1 MDCTNH
7 RHASAGPGRSG
18 TAPRPTLHLLPHA
31 HRMVS
36 AFALFVLATMSAA
49 LPAREPVAR
58 RVPPTG
64 AELLESRH
72 DWLRPSYFACVDS
85 AGSVE
90 AQEACVDEEF
100 DYQAGDLNRIFRDKL
115 ATLSPRDQNPLRE
128 IARPALPTPY
138 NRKT

>member
-36 AFALFVLATMSAA
+36 AFALFVLATMSAV

-58 RVPPTG
+58 RVLSTC
-64 AELLESRH
+64 AELLASRTESV
-72 DWLRPSYFACVDS
+72 RPSYFACEDS
-85 AGSVE
+85 PGHGALQEGYVAGE
-90 AQEACVDEEF
+90 
-100 DYQAGDLNRIFRDKL
+100 L
-115 ATLSPRDQNPLRE
+115 A
-128 IARPALPTPY
+128 
-138 NRKT
+138 

>member
-36 AFALFVLATMSAA
+36 ALALLVLATMSAT

-58 RVPPTG
+58 RAPPTG

-72 DWLRPSYFACVDS
+72 EWLRPSYRSEERRV
-85 AGSVE
+85 G
-90 AQEACVDEEF
+90 QEWVSTCRSRWSL
-100 DYQAGDLNRIFRDKL
+100 YH
-115 ATLSPRDQNPLRE
+115 
-128 IARPALPTPY
+128 
-138 NRKT
+138 

>member
-36 AFALFVLATMSAA
+36 ALALFVLATMSAA

-58 RVPPTG
+58 RAPPTG

-72 DWLRPSYFACVDS
+72 EWLRPSYFSCMDS
-85 AGSVE
+85 AAGD
-90 AQEACVDEEF
+90 VDEIGR
-100 DYQAGDLNRIFRDKL
+100 A
-115 ATLSPRDQNPLRE
+115 ACRE
-128 IARPALPTPY
+128 RVCQDVEI
-138 NRKT
+138 